1 MTGITTSLTRRLRGS
16 DWSLRTRVA
25 ALLGL
30 LVAIILLLATGAAT
44 AALTTRNALDAL
56 LDHVGPMRTGANDLT
71 QALLDQETGMRG
83 YALRGSAA
91 DLEPYTKGM
100 ANQEALTA
108 AIAAN
113 PAATAAVKS
122 QLAVVTERA
131 DEWRR
136 AIAEPAIALVRSQGP
151 SAAQDFLTQ
160 QTIKPFDDVRV
171 ALADLQASILVIR
184 DDSADTVKNSN
195 TRVVWV
201 LFAAAA
207 VVLLGGIGMV
217 LLLQRLVIRPVSD
230 LAAQVR
236 AVATGDYERRIS
248 SPGPPELAILARDV
262 DRMRGRIAA
271 DLSEVQAARAT
282 IEASNRRLEAQAT
295 ELERSNRD
303 LEQFAYVASH
313 DLQEP
318 LRKVASFCQ
327 LLQRR
332 YAGQLDERADQY
344 IAFAVNGAQ
353 RMQRLI
359 NDLLAFSR
367 IGRNTS
373 GFSDVPLDQVMA
385 EVTAQSEANLTAA
398 NATLTWDDELPV
410 VRGEERL
417 LVNLLANL
425 VSNSLKFRRPDV
437 PATVHVS
444 VARVG
449 DDWEVSCAD
458 NGIGI
463 EEEFAEKVFVI
474 FQRLHARETYPGT
487 GIGLAI
493 AKKIVEYHGGRIWV
507 EPTDGP
513 GTTIRF
519 TLPAVDPADPSASP
533 ETPASTE
540 PVASADSQIN
550 ADAGDSIDSP
560 TPSPHHEEA
569 SGDIAEPDL
578 EETKA

>member
-1 MTGITTSLTRRLRGS
+1 MSDVRTSPARRLPGG

-25 ALLGL
+25 ALCGL
-30 LVAIILLLATGAAT
+30 LVAIILLLAGGAAT
-44 AALTTRNALDAL
+44 TALTTRSSLDTL
-56 LDHVGPMRTGANDLT
+56 LDDIGPMRTGANDLM
-71 QALLDQETGMRG
+71 QSLLDQETGMRG
-83 YALRGSAA
+83 YALRGGTA
-91 DLEPYTKGM
+91 DLEPYAKGQ
-100 ANQEALTA
+100 ANQQALTA
-108 AIAAN
+108 AIATN
-113 PAATAAVKS
+113 PAATATVKE
-122 QLAVVTERA
+122 QLAIVTERA
-131 DEWRR
+131 EQWRR
-136 AIAEPAIALVRSQGP
+136 DVAEPAIALVRDQGTVP
-151 SAAQDFLTQ
+151 AQEFLNQ
-160 QTIKPFDDVRV
+160 QATRPFDDIRAAV
-171 ALADLQASILVIR
+171 ANLQASIVQIR
-184 DDSADTVKNSN
+184 NDSADTVKSSS

-236 AVATGDYERRIS
+236 TVATGDYDLEIS
-248 SPGPPELAILARDV
+248 SPGPPELARLARDV
-262 DRMRGRIAA
+262 DRMRARIAA
-271 DLSEVQAARAT
+271 DLSEVEAARAV
-282 IEASNRRLEAQAT
+282 IEANNLRLEAQAT

-367 IGRNTS
+367 IGRNTA
-373 GFSDVPLDQVMA
+373 GFTEVSLEQVMT
-385 EVTAQSEANLTAA
+385 EVTAQTEAGLTAA
-398 NATLTWDDELPV
+398 KATLTWDDDLPV

-463 EEEFAEKVFVI
+463 EDEFAEKVFVI

-507 EPTDGP
+507 APSDGP
-513 GTTIRF
+513 GATIRF
-519 TLPAVDPADPSASP
+519 TLPATDTADPQTSSP
-533 ETPASTE
+533 QNGEAPGATHA
-540 PVASADSQIN
+540 A
-550 ADAGDSIDSP
+550 
-560 TPSPHHEEA
+560 PH
-569 SGDIAEPDL
+569 L
-578 EETKA
+578 EETSA